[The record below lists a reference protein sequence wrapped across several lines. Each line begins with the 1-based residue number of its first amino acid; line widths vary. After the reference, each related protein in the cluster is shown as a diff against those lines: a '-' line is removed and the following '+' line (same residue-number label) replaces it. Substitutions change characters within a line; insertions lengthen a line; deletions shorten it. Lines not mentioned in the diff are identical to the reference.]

1 MNWFLDMCIIIFYA
15 EVGGKYYQKTAT
27 FVKNKKD
34 NKFLICCYISKENMP
49 KWILRQKII
58 LKILKKRVDDL
69 SFEIEKDPEYRE
81 LYHRDIA
88 KLKKL
93 ITRTSIFKDSIKEYN
108 SIRSNQEI
116 MLNRIGF
123 FITKLI
129 DKEVVEKAD
138 FDLKSTLFTFLNNNS
153 DAMTMASGIQ
163 HHQVEELILLTGD
176 KRDWT
181 KDNMDWVFDS
191 RPDLKKKYPKIPEIE
206 YIDRL

>member
-129 DKEVVEKAD
+129 DKEVVEKAKIASNGRK
-138 FDLKSTLFTFLNNNS
+138 FVIARVPSEE
-153 DAMTMASGIQ
+153 TMI
-163 HHQVEELILLTGD
+163 
-176 KRDWT
+176 
-181 KDNMDWVFDS
+181 F
-191 RPDLKKKYPKIPEIE
+191 
-206 YIDRL
+206 